1 MRKTV
6 THTLITGPRGVG
18 KSALIRRVLEQ
29 LGRPVYGFET
39 KKEGAV
45 SPAASGAPLYLY
57 PLGDCQTEKFLLG
70 CCGERGAP
78 PGSFDRFAP
87 LLLGPV
93 PENGVI
99 VFDELGFMEAQEK
112 QFCAAVLSRLDGDIP
127 VIAAVKDRAVPFLER
142 VRSHPRCRCFSVT
155 AENRDALF
163 QEVLRFVREQ
173 AGEDRRTL

>member
-18 KSALIRRVLEQ
+18 KSFLIRRVLEQ

-39 KKEGAV
+39 KKEGAA
-45 SPAASGAPLYLY
+45 SPAAPGAPLYLY
-57 PLGDCQTEKFLLG
+57 PLGGRQTEKFLLG
-70 CCGERGAP
+70 CCGECGVR

-87 LLLGPV
+87 LLLRPV

-127 VIAAVKDRAVPFLER
+127 VIAAVKDRAVSFLER